1 MDPVGKSPYRRPE
14 RRLVGRVAA
23 VPRAASRAN
32 VLCVQRRSVV
42 HMDLDNPIVPPKVD
56 KLVRRGPRA
65 YFIVG
70 NKPDGSPVEIRL
82 TAVSFHME
90 GDERT
95 QSP

>member
-1 MDPVGKSPYRRPE
+1 
-14 RRLVGRVAA
+14 
-23 VPRAASRAN
+23 
-32 VLCVQRRSVV
+32 
-42 HMDLDNPIVPPKVD
+42 MDLDNPIVPPKVD